1 MTIRRSP
8 SQEALHNGSG
18 KPSLY
23 ARLLKRPLDVA
34 VVLAALPI
42 VAPAAAVISLAI
54 LATSRGPVLLRVTR
68 KGRDGKIFRQLRFRC
83 VDMDAL
89 NAAPGTKL
97 PATASGRDPRV
108 TPIGDFLLR
117 TRLNSLPQIVNVLAG
132 EMSLI
137 GPLPEP
143 VRADRQIERNA
154 TLRRVAPG
162 IFCPSELPAYSHLS
176 GKDRKAVAIA
186 YATKVTFAMDVKVAL
201 NALTC
206 SLFPGQ
212 PKTG

>member
-8 SQEALHNGSG
+8 SQEALHNSGG

-23 ARLLKRPLDVA
+23 ARFLKRPLDIA
-34 VVLAALPI
+34 VVLAALPVVVPTAI
-42 VAPAAAVISLAI
+42 VISLAI
-54 LATSRGPVLLRVTR
+54 MATSHGPVLLRVTR

-83 VDMDAL
+83 VAMSAL
-89 NAAPGTKL
+89 SAAPGAAL
-97 PATASGRDPRV
+97 PDTSSGRDPRV

-117 TRLNSLPQIVNVLAG
+117 TRLNSLPQIVNVMAG

-186 YATKVTFAMDVKVAL
+186 YATRVTFSMDVKVAL
-201 NALTC
+201 NAISC
-206 SLFPGQ
+206 SVAPGQ
-212 PKTG
+212 TKAG